1 MYRKVLLF
9 FISTLLLYG
18 CEYRSSSTK
27 LAEID
32 SLVEEEMYDSA
43 YQEALKFNNK
53 FESDENMAHYYLLLT
68 QTGLLTGNPLTS
80 DSLINISISYYEK
93 NMDKEKLCDAYYYKA
108 IYLINKKDYNHGIIL
123 SKKAYDLA
131 QQSRNNGQQYKI
143 SEFISYINRVSGNYD
158 LQLKYAKEAVYNALK
173 TKRNRW
179 IAYAYNDLNEAYQY
193 KGEIDSAIIY
203 AEKNVAYLDYIDTN
217 DLPYILNN
225 IGYAYMDA
233 HPQKAKEFF
242 ERSIKQKPLTRTLEN
257 LAYIYEKEG
266 YGEKAYELWN
276 NALLCEDD
284 ISIDKIIYHILQY
297 NLSHKNL
304 DGACEK
310 LYNIILIND
319 SLKTALKDRTIQ
331 KLQQDYDTKLAN
343 DKYNMTIQRWVLLAL
358 TLSII
363 ILALIGYVQYRK
375 YKTRIRFKEH
385 QLLINSYINEI
396 GRLKGHNNNVEYQM
410 GELKDRISG
419 YLEEIRKLEE
429 SNCNSDKHAAEL
441 EEKIKDYTEKIEQL
455 IETGNTTNQQID
467 SLNGIIRDYKEQ
479 IERLNQVDNASK
491 KEISSLKEKIEEYLG
506 QIGNLQTEHNEA
518 ELQIVD
524 LNQKIKN
531 LMDQE
536 SPRLAKGKLLYD
548 QILQNGTTVEWTNDD
563 YKCFIDF
570 YKAINFSSY
579 SKVMKK
585 YSPKTAHNTFF
596 LLLYEIGKDD
606 KEIRQIMGITQE
618 AIRSTRFRIQKHSSK

>member
-1 MYRKVLLF
+1 M
-9 FISTLLLYG
+9 
-18 CEYRSSSTK
+18 
-27 LAEID
+27 LAEK
-32 SLVEEEMYDSA
+32 YDSA
-43 YQEALKFNNK
+43 YQETLKLKNK
-53 FESDENMAHYYLLLT
+53 FKSDKNKAHYYLLLT
-68 QTGLLTGNPLTS
+68 QTGFLSGHPLAS

-467 SLNGIIRDYKEQ
+467 SLNSIIRDYKEQ
-479 IERLNQVDNASK
+479 IDRWKQEDNASK
-491 KEISSLKEKIEEYLG
+491 TEINSLKGKIDEYLR
-506 QIGNLQTEHNEA
+506 QINNLKTEHEEA
-518 ELQIVD
+518 ERQIVD
-524 LNQKIKN
+524 LNQKIMD
-531 LMDQE
+531 LMEQE

-563 YKCFIDF
+563 
-570 YKAINFSSY
+570 
-579 SKVMKK
+579 
-585 YSPKTAHNTFF
+585 SPKTAHNTFF
-596 LLLYEIGKDD
+596 LLLYEIGKND

>member
-1 MYRKVLLF
+1 
-9 FISTLLLYG
+9 
-18 CEYRSSSTK
+18 
-27 LAEID
+27 
-32 SLVEEEMYDSA
+32 MYDSA

-284 ISIDKIIYHILQY
+284 ISIEKIIYHILQY

-570 YKAINFSSY
+570 YKATNFSSY

-596 LLLYEIGKDD
+596 LLLYEIGKND

-618 AIRSTRFRIQKHSSK
+618 AIRSTRFRIQKHSNK

>member
-1 MYRKVLLF
+1 MYRKAFLFFTSVLLL
-9 FISTLLLYG
+9 SG
-18 CEYRSSSTK
+18 CEFRTSSKK
-27 LAEID
+27 LIEID
-32 SLVEEEMYDSA
+32 SLVLAEKYDSA
-43 YQEALKFNNK
+43 YQETLKLKNK
-53 FESDENMAHYYLLLT
+53 FKSDKNKAHYYLLLT
-68 QTGLLTGNPLTS
+68 QTGFLSGHPLAS

-441 EEKIKDYTEKIEQL
+441 EEK
-455 IETGNTTNQQID
+455 
-467 SLNGIIRDYKEQ
+467 
-479 IERLNQVDNASK
+479 
-491 KEISSLKEKIEEYLG
+491 
-506 QIGNLQTEHNEA
+506 
-518 ELQIVD
+518 
-524 LNQKIKN
+524 
-531 LMDQE
+531 
-536 SPRLAKGKLLYD
+536 
-548 QILQNGTTVEWTNDD
+548 
-563 YKCFIDF
+563 
-570 YKAINFSSY
+570 
-579 SKVMKK
+579 
-585 YSPKTAHNTFF
+585 
-596 LLLYEIGKDD
+596 
-606 KEIRQIMGITQE
+606 
-618 AIRSTRFRIQKHSSK
+618 